1 MTLVL
6 LINAFIFLSNY
17 RIIVNICYPV
27 VNFLLIIFNS
37 TVFIVLD
44 LM

>member
-6 LINAFIFLSNY
+6 LINAFILLSNY
-17 RIIVNICYPV
+17 RIIINICYTV
-27 VNFLLIIFNS
+27 INFLCIILHM
-37 TVFIVLD
+37 FIVLQ